1 MKNNIL
7 LVLLSLFFSF
17 GLMADDTTD
26 DSTKEETKDESKEES
41 KKDDRELISEFVEEF
56 ITYEGLLKSYQDPE
70 NGNTYLELSDEDIS
84 KEFIYFAHIINGTV
98 EAGLFKGSHID
109 QAVIKFEKQ
118 FNSLNLVRVNTEY
131 YFDPDSELSRQSQS
145 NISDSVI
152 ENFEITHKNENENTY
167 LIDITK
173 LLKSDNLTKLKSE
186 PRDYESDSFG
196 VGSLSR
202 SKTAISKIYNYPNNT
217 DFEVDYVFSN
227 PASYESLRNTSVKL
241 RYTFLEMPQD
251 NGFEIRFEDPRIG
264 YFTDRVTDLSSTE
277 ITPYRDLVQK
287 WNLQKQNPDAAK
299 SKPIKPIKF
308 WLENTTPN
316 ELRPLIKNA
325 VLAWNIAF
333 EKAGF
338 IDAIE
343 VDVQPDD
350 ADWDAGDIRYNV
362 LRWTSSPNPP
372 FGGYGPSFS
381 NPRTGEILSAD
392 IMLEWIFLTNRMRYE
407 DIFLSSEVSSERCNF
422 SSLRNEQRIFG
433 NLVANSMNFSLEDTD
448 KLFEEELTMLILHE
462 VGHTLGLNHNMGAT
476 TLHNNKDVHNPEITY
491 KEGLSASV
499 MDYHAINIAP
509 PGVEQGQFS
518 DIKPGLYDQ
527 WAIEFAYTPN
537 LSEEE
542 IQKILNRSQEKG
554 HFFGNDADDMRS
566 PGRGIDP
573 RVNIGD
579 MSDDPVEYAIGRY
592 KLVQEIMPDIVEKI
606 KSKSDT
612 WESVY
617 QSYFVLMR
625 QIMTSMDVV
634 SRQIG
639 GVYVTRHPSNT
650 QSAKKPYEAVPY
662 RTQKKAMETLNKYAF
677 NSEGL
682 KPLESVAAYMQ
693 RERRGFDFYD
703 ENEDPKF
710 HDYILSGHKRILN
723 HLTNKDVLR
732 RITDSSF
739 YGNDYNVSEMMSDL
753 TKGIF
758 PREKMKEIDTIT
770 QNLQATYVSKLI
782 SITNLKKYDEV
793 AQSAAFGE
801 LLKIQKL
808 LRRQSSNDET
818 KNHKKRLSL
827 QIDKKL
833 TA

>member
-1 MKNNIL
+1 M
-7 LVLLSLFFSF
+7 SF
-17 GLMADDTTD
+17 EIIA
-26 DSTKEETKDESKEES
+26 DESEDGSNEEEAKEES

-56 ITYEGLLKSYQDPE
+56 IFYEGLLKSYQDPE

-109 QAVIKFEKQ
+109 QAVLKFEKQ
-118 FNSLNLVRVNTEY
+118 FNSLNLIRVNTGF
-131 YFDPDSELSRQSQS
+131 YFDPNSELSRQSQS

-152 ENFEITHKNENENTY
+152 ENFEITHKNDDETTY

-186 PRDYESDSFG
+186 PRDYDSDSFQ

-202 SKTAISKIYNYPNNT
+202 SKTAISKIYNYPKNT

-287 WNLQKQNPDAAK
+287 WNLQKQNPDSAK

-316 ELRPLIKNA
+316 ELRPLIKKA

-343 VDVQPDD
+343 VDIQPDD

-407 DIFLSSEVSSERCNF
+407 DIFLSSEISSERCNF
-422 SSLRNEQRIFG
+422 SSMRNEQRIFG

-476 TLHNNKDVHNPEITY
+476 TLHNNEDVHNPEITY
-491 KEGLSASV
+491 EEGLSASV

-509 PGVEQGQFS
+509 PGIEQGQFS
-518 DIKPGLYDQ
+518 DVKPGLYDQ

-542 IQKILNRSQEKG
+542 IQNILNRSQEKG

-592 KLVQEIMPDIVEKI
+592 KLVQEIMPGIVEKI

-617 QSYFVLMR
+617 QSYFILMR
-625 QIMTSMDVV
+625 QIITSMDVV

-639 GVYVTRHPSNT
+639 GVYVTRYPSNT
-650 QSAKKPYEAVPY
+650 KSAKNLMKP
-662 RTQKKAMETLNKYAF
+662 F
-677 NSEGL
+677 
-682 KPLESVAAYMQ
+682 
-693 RERRGFDFYD
+693 
-703 ENEDPKF
+703 
-710 HDYILSGHKRILN
+710 
-723 HLTNKDVLR
+723 
-732 RITDSSF
+732 
-739 YGNDYNVSEMMSDL
+739 L
-753 TKGIF
+753 TKY
-758 PREKMKEIDTIT
+758 K
-770 QNLQATYVSKLI
+770 
-782 SITNLKKYDEV
+782 
-793 AQSAAFGE
+793 
-801 LLKIQKL
+801 
-808 LRRQSSNDET
+808 
-818 KNHKKRLSL
+818 
-827 QIDKKL
+827 KKL
-833 TA
+833 WIL

>member
-1 MKNNIL
+1 MKNKIL
-7 LVLLSLFFSF
+7 IVFLSFFVAF
-17 GLMADDTTD
+17 GLIADESND
-26 DSTKEETKDESKEES
+26 DPKEEEAKEES

-56 ITYEGLLKSYQDPE
+56 VSYEGLLKSYQDPE

-118 FNSLNLVRVNTEY
+118 FNSLNFIRVNTGF
-131 YFDPDSELSRQSQS
+131 YFNPNSELSRQSQS

-152 ENFEITHKNENENTY
+152 ENFEITHKNDDETTY

-186 PRDYESDSFG
+186 PRDYDSDSFG

-202 SKTAISKIYNYPNNT
+202 SKTAISKIYNYPKNT

-287 WNLQKQNPDAAK
+287 WNLQKQDPDAAK

-316 ELRPLIKNA
+316 ELRPLIIKA
-325 VLAWNIAF
+325 VLAWNLAF

-422 SSLRNEQRIFG
+422 SSMRNEQRIFG
-433 NLVANSMNFSLEDTD
+433 NLVASSMDFSIEDTE
-448 KLFEEELTMLILHE
+448 KLFDEELTMLILHE

-476 TLHNNKDVHNPEITY
+476 TLHNNDDVHNAEITY

-518 DIKPGLYDQ
+518 DVKPGLYDQ

-537 LSEEE
+537 LSDEE

-592 KLVQEIMPDIVEKI
+592 KLVQEIMPGIVEKI
-606 KSKSDT
+606 KSKSDS

-617 QSYFVLMR
+617 QSYFILMR

-639 GVYVTRHPSNT
+639 GVYVTRHPANT
-650 QSAKKPYEAVPY
+650 KSDKKPYEAVPY
-662 RTQKKAMETLNKYAF
+662 KVQKQAMETLNNYAF
-677 NSEGL
+677 SSEGL
-682 KPLESVAAYMQ
+682 KPLESIAAYMQ

-732 RITDSSF
+732 RITDSAF
-739 YGNDYNVSEMMSDL
+739 YGNEYNVSEMMSDL

-758 PREKMKEIDTIT
+758 PKEKLKEIDTIT
-770 QNLQATYVSKLI
+770 QNLQATYLSKLI
-782 SITNLKKYDEV
+782 TITNLKKYDEV

-818 KNHKKRLSL
+818 RSHKKRLSL

-833 TA
+833 SA

>member
-1 MKNNIL
+1 MKNKIL
-7 LVLLSLFFSF
+7 IVFLSFFVAF
-17 GLMADDTTD
+17 GLIADESND
-26 DSTKEETKDESKEES
+26 DPKEEEAKEES

-56 ITYEGLLKSYQDPE
+56 VSYEGLLKSYQDPE

-118 FNSLNLVRVNTEY
+118 FNSLNLIRVNTGF
-131 YFDPDSELSRQSQS
+131 YFNPNSELSRQSQS

-152 ENFEITHKNENENTY
+152 ENFEITHKNDDETTY

-186 PRDYESDSFG
+186 PRDYDSDSFG

-202 SKTAISKIYNYPNNT
+202 SKTAISKIYNYPKNT

-287 WNLQKQNPDAAK
+287 WNLQKQDPDAAK

-316 ELRPLIKNA
+316 ELRPLIIKA
-325 VLAWNIAF
+325 VLAWNLAF

-422 SSLRNEQRIFG
+422 SSMRNEQRIFG
-433 NLVANSMNFSLEDTD
+433 NLVASSMDFSIEDTE
-448 KLFEEELTMLILHE
+448 KLFDEELTMLILHE

-476 TLHNNKDVHNPEITY
+476 TLHNNDDVHNAEITY

-518 DIKPGLYDQ
+518 DVKPGLYDQ

-537 LSEEE
+537 LSDEE

-592 KLVQEIMPDIVEKI
+592 KLVQEIMPGIVEKI
-606 KSKSDT
+606 KSKSDS

-617 QSYFVLMR
+617 QSYFILMR

-639 GVYVTRHPSNT
+639 GVYVTRHPANT
-650 QSAKKPYEAVPY
+650 KSDKKPYEAVPY
-662 RTQKKAMETLNKYAF
+662 KIQKQAMETLNNFAF
-677 NSEGL
+677 SSEGL
-682 KPLESVAAYMQ
+682 KPLESIAAYMQ

-732 RITDSSF
+732 RITDSAF
-739 YGNDYNVSEMMSDL
+739 YGNEYNVSEMMSDL

-758 PREKMKEIDTIT
+758 PKEKMKEIDTIT
-770 QNLQATYVSKLI
+770 QNLQATYLSKLI
-782 SITNLKKYDEV
+782 TITNLKKYDEV

-818 KNHKKRLSL
+818 RNHKKRLSL

-833 TA
+833 KA

>member
-70 NGNTYLELSDEDIS
+70 NGNTYIELSDEDIS

-152 ENFEITHKNENENTY
+152 ENFEITHKNEDENTY

-407 DIFLSSEVSSERCNF
+407 DIFLSSEISSERCNF

-537 LSEEE
+537 LSEDE

-592 KLVQEIMPDIVEKI
+592 KLVQKIMPDIVEKI

-650 QSAKKPYEAVPY
+650 KSVKKPYEAVPY
-662 RTQKKAMETLNKYAF
+662 RTQKKAMETLNNYAF

-682 KPLESVAAYMQ
+682 KPLESVCCSLHAT
-693 RERRGFDFYD
+693 R
-703 ENEDPKF
+703 K
-710 HDYILSGHKRILN
+710 KRI
-723 HLTNKDVLR
+723 
-732 RITDSSF
+732 
-739 YGNDYNVSEMMSDL
+739 
-753 TKGIF
+753 
-758 PREKMKEIDTIT
+758 
-770 QNLQATYVSKLI
+770 
-782 SITNLKKYDEV
+782 
-793 AQSAAFGE
+793 
-801 LLKIQKL
+801 
-808 LRRQSSNDET
+808 
-818 KNHKKRLSL
+818 
-827 QIDKKL
+827 
-833 TA
+833 

>member
-1 MKNNIL
+1 MKIKIL
-7 LVLLSLFFSF
+7 IVLLSLLLSF
-17 GLMADDTTD
+17 EIIA
-26 DSTKEETKDESKEES
+26 DESEDGSNEEEAKEES

-56 ITYEGLLKSYQDPE
+56 IFYEGLLKSYQDPE

-118 FNSLNLVRVNTEY
+118 FNSLNLIRVNTGF
-131 YFDPDSELSRQSQS
+131 YFDPNSELSRQSQS

-152 ENFEITHKNENENTY
+152 ENFEITHKNDDETTY

-186 PRDYESDSFG
+186 PRDYDSDSFQ

-202 SKTAISKIYNYPNNT
+202 SKTAISKIYNYPKNT

-287 WNLQKQNPDAAK
+287 WNLQKQNPDSAK

-316 ELRPLIKNA
+316 ELRPLIKKA

-343 VDVQPDD
+343 VDIQPDD

-407 DIFLSSEVSSERCNF
+407 DIFLSSEISSERCNF
-422 SSLRNEQRIFG
+422 SSMRNEQRIFG

-476 TLHNNKDVHNPEITY
+476 TLHNNEDVHNPEITY
-491 KEGLSASV
+491 EEGLSASV

-542 IQKILNRSQEKG
+542 IQNILNRSQEKG

-592 KLVQEIMPDIVEKI
+592 KLVQEIMPGIVEKI

-617 QSYFVLMR
+617 QSYFILMR
-625 QIMTSMDVV
+625 QIITSMDVV

-650 QSAKKPYEAVPY
+650 KSAKKPYEAVPY
-662 RTQKKAMETLNKYAF
+662 
-677 NSEGL
+677 
-682 KPLESVAAYMQ
+682 
-693 RERRGFDFYD
+693 
-703 ENEDPKF
+703 
-710 HDYILSGHKRILN
+710 
-723 HLTNKDVLR
+723 
-732 RITDSSF
+732 
-739 YGNDYNVSEMMSDL
+739 
-753 TKGIF
+753 
-758 PREKMKEIDTIT
+758 
-770 QNLQATYVSKLI
+770 
-782 SITNLKKYDEV
+782 
-793 AQSAAFGE
+793 
-801 LLKIQKL
+801 KIQKK
-808 LRRQSSNDET
+808 SYGYI
-818 KNHKKRLSL
+818 K
-827 QIDKKL
+827 
-833 TA
+833 

>member
-1 MKNNIL
+1 MKNKIL
-7 LVLLSLFFSF
+7 IVFLSFFVAF
-17 GLMADDTTD
+17 GLIADESND
-26 DSTKEETKDESKEES
+26 DPKEEEAKEES
-41 KKDDRELISEFVEEF
+41 KEDDRELISEFVEEF
-56 ITYEGLLKSYQDPE
+56 VSYEGLLKSYQDPE

-118 FNSLNLVRVNTEY
+118 FNSLNLIRVNTGF
-131 YFDPDSELSRQSQS
+131 YFNPNSELSRQSQS

-152 ENFEITHKNENENTY
+152 ENFEITHKNDDETTY

-186 PRDYESDSFG
+186 PRDYDSDSFG

-202 SKTAISKIYNYPNNT
+202 SKTAISKIYNYPKNT

-287 WNLQKQNPDAAK
+287 WNLQKQDPDAAK

-316 ELRPLIKNA
+316 ELRPLIIKA
-325 VLAWNIAF
+325 VLAWNLAF

-422 SSLRNEQRIFG
+422 SSMRNEQRIFG
-433 NLVANSMNFSLEDTD
+433 NLVASSMDFSIEDTE
-448 KLFEEELTMLILHE
+448 KLFDEELTMLILHE

-476 TLHNNKDVHNPEITY
+476 TLHNNDDVHNAEITY

-518 DIKPGLYDQ
+518 DVKPGLYDQ

-537 LSEEE
+537 LSDEE

-592 KLVQEIMPDIVEKI
+592 KLVQEIMPGIVEKI
-606 KSKSDT
+606 KSKSDS

-617 QSYFVLMR
+617 QSYFILMR

-639 GVYVTRHPSNT
+639 GVYVTRHPANT
-650 QSAKKPYEAVPY
+650 KSDKKPYEAVPY
-662 RTQKKAMETLNKYAF
+662 KVQKQAMETLNNYAF
-677 NSEGL
+677 SSEGL
-682 KPLESVAAYMQ
+682 KPLESIAAYMQ

-732 RITDSSF
+732 RITDSAF
-739 YGNDYNVSEMMSDL
+739 YGNEYNVSEMMSDL

-758 PREKMKEIDTIT
+758 PKEKLKEIDTIT
-770 QNLQATYVSKLI
+770 QNLQATYLSKLI
-782 SITNLKKYDEV
+782 TITNLKKYDEV

-818 KNHKKRLSL
+818 RSHKKRLSL

>member
-1 MKNNIL
+1 MKNIIL
-7 LVLLSLFFSF
+7 LVFLSLLFSF
-17 GLMADDTTD
+17 ALIADESDGD
-26 DSTKEETKDESKEES
+26 LNKEETKEEPQ
-41 KKDDRELISEFVEEF
+41 KDDRELISEFVEEF
-56 ITYEGLLKSYQDPE
+56 ITYEGLLKSYQDSE
-70 NGNTYLELSDEDIS
+70 NGNTYLELSDEDMS

-118 FNSLNLVRVNTEY
+118 FNSLNLVRVNTEF
-131 YFDPDSELSRQSQS
+131 YFDPNSELSRQSQS

-152 ENFEITHKNENENTY
+152 ENFEITHKNEAETSY

-186 PRDYESDSFG
+186 PRDYESDSFS

-202 SKTAISKIYNYPNNT
+202 SKTAISKIYNYPKNT

-287 WNLQKQNPDAAK
+287 WNLQKQNPDAPK
-299 SKPIKPIKF
+299 SEPIKPIKF

-407 DIFLSSEVSSERCNF
+407 DIFLSSEISSERCNF
-422 SSLRNEQRIFG
+422 SSMRNEQRIFG

-527 WAIEFAYTPN
+527 WAVEFAYTPN

-606 KSKSDT
+606 KFKSDT

-617 QSYFVLMR
+617 QSYFILMR

-639 GVYVTRHPSNT
+639 GV
-650 QSAKKPYEAVPY
+650 
-662 RTQKKAMETLNKYAF
+662 
-677 NSEGL
+677 
-682 KPLESVAAYMQ
+682 
-693 RERRGFDFYD
+693 
-703 ENEDPKF
+703 
-710 HDYILSGHKRILN
+710 
-723 HLTNKDVLR
+723 
-732 RITDSSF
+732 
-739 YGNDYNVSEMMSDL
+739 
-753 TKGIF
+753 
-758 PREKMKEIDTIT
+758 
-770 QNLQATYVSKLI
+770 
-782 SITNLKKYDEV
+782 
-793 AQSAAFGE
+793 
-801 LLKIQKL
+801 
-808 LRRQSSNDET
+808 
-818 KNHKKRLSL
+818 
-827 QIDKKL
+827 
-833 TA
+833 

>member
-1 MKNNIL
+1 MYTRIL
-7 LVLLSLFFSF
+7 FLILSIFLSY
-17 GLMADDTTD
+17 GIVSDESEDN
-26 DSTKEETKDESKEES
+26 SEKEETKEEAKE
-41 KKDDRELISEFVEEF
+41 DDRELISEFTEDF
-56 ITYEGLLKSYQDPE
+56 NSFEGLFKSYQNPE
-70 NGNTYLELSDEDIS
+70 NGNTYIEISSNDLS

-118 FNSLNLVRVNTEY
+118 FNSLNLIRVNTGY
-131 YFDPDSELSRQSQS
+131 YFDPNSQLKKQSQS

-152 ENFEITHKNENENTY
+152 ENFDISHKNEDESIF

-173 LLKSDNLTKLKSE
+173 LLKSDNLTKLKPE
-186 PRDYESDSFG
+186 PRDKYDMNGFSL
-196 VGSLSR
+196 GSLSR
-202 SKTAISKIYNYPNNT
+202 SKTSISEIYNYPKNT

-227 PASYESLRNTSVKL
+227 PSSYDPLRNTSVKV
-241 RYTFLEMPQD
+241 RYTFLEMPMD

-264 YFTDRVTDLSSTE
+264 FFTDRVTDLSSTD

-287 WNLQKQNPDAAK
+287 WNLQKANPDADL
-299 SKPIKPIKF
+299 SKPVKPIKF
-308 WLENTTPN
+308 WLENTTPL
-316 ELRPLIKNA
+316 ELRPLIKKA
-325 VLAWNIAF
+325 VLTWNIAF
-333 EKAGF
+333 EQAGF

-343 VDVQPDD
+343 VDIQPDD

-392 IMLEWIFLTNRMRYE
+392 IMLEWVFLTNRMRYE
-407 DIFLSSEVSSERCNF
+407 DIFLNSSELYKACNF
-422 SSLRNEQRIFG
+422 SSMRNEQRIFG
-433 NLVANSMNFSLEDTD
+433 NLVANTMNYSVEDTN

-476 TLHNNKDVHNPEITY
+476 TLHDNNDVHNPDITY
-491 KEGLSASV
+491 RDGLSASV

-509 PGVEQGQFS
+509 PGIEQGQFS

-527 WAIEFAYTPN
+527 WAIKFAYTPN
-537 LSEEE
+537 LSEKE
-542 IQKILNRSQEKG
+542 IQAILNRSQEKG
-554 HFFGNDADDMRS
+554 LFFGNDADDMRYA
-566 PGRGIDP
+566 GRGIDP

-579 MSDDPVEYAIGRY
+579 MTNDPVEYAIGRY
-592 KLVQEIMPDIVEKI
+592 KLVQKVMPGIVEKI
-606 KSKSDT
+606 KTKSDT
-612 WESVY
+612 WESIY
-617 QSYFVLMR
+617 QAYFILMR

-639 GVYVTRHPSNT
+639 GVHVTRHPSNV
-650 QSAKKPYEAVPY
+650 SSEKKPYEAVPY
-662 RTQKKAMETLNKYAF
+662 NMQKKAMETLTDFAF
-677 NSEGL
+677 NTEGL
-682 KPLESVAAYMQ
+682 EPLESVAAFMQ

-732 RITDSSF
+732 RITDSKF
-739 YGNDYNVSEMMSDL
+739 YGNKYNVSEMMSDL

-758 PREKMKEIDTIT
+758 PKNKMKEINTIS
-770 QNLQATYVSKLI
+770 QNLQAAYVSKLI

-801 LLKIQKL
+801 LLKIKKL
-808 LRRQSSNDET
+808 LRRQSINDET

-833 TA
+833 AA

>member
-1 MKNNIL
+1 MKNKIL
-7 LVLLSLFFSF
+7 IVFLSFFVAF
-17 GLMADDTTD
+17 GLIADESND
-26 DSTKEETKDESKEES
+26 DPKEEEAKEES

-56 ITYEGLLKSYQDPE
+56 VSYEGLLTSYQDPD
-70 NGNTYLELSDEDIS
+70 NGNTYLELSDEAVS

-118 FNSLNLVRVNTEY
+118 FNSLNLIRVNTGF
-131 YFDPDSELSRQSQS
+131 YFNPNSELSRQSQS

-152 ENFEITHKNENENTY
+152 ENFEITHKNDDETTY

-186 PRDYESDSFG
+186 PRDYDSDSFG

-202 SKTAISKIYNYPNNT
+202 SKTAISKIYNYPKNT

-287 WNLQKQNPDAAK
+287 WNLQKQDPDAAK

-316 ELRPLIKNA
+316 ELRPLIIKA
-325 VLAWNIAF
+325 VLAWNLAF

-422 SSLRNEQRIFG
+422 SSMRNEQRIFG
-433 NLVANSMNFSLEDTD
+433 NLVASSMDFSIEDTE
-448 KLFEEELTMLILHE
+448 KLFDEELTMLILHE

-476 TLHNNKDVHNPEITY
+476 TLHNNDDVHNAEITY

-518 DIKPGLYDQ
+518 DVKPGLYDQ

-537 LSEEE
+537 LSDEE

-592 KLVQEIMPDIVEKI
+592 KLVQEIMPGIVEKI
-606 KSKSDT
+606 KSKSDS

-617 QSYFVLMR
+617 QSYFILMR

-639 GVYVTRHPSNT
+639 GVYVTRHPANT
-650 QSAKKPYEAVPY
+650 KSDKKPYEAVPY
-662 RTQKKAMETLNKYAF
+662 KVQKQAMETLNNYAF
-677 NSEGL
+677 SSEGL
-682 KPLESVAAYMQ
+682 KPLESIAAYMQ

-732 RITDSSF
+732 RITDSAF
-739 YGNDYNVSEMMSDL
+739 YGNEYNVSEMMSDL

-758 PREKMKEIDTIT
+758 PKEKLKEIDTIT
-770 QNLQATYVSKLI
+770 QNLQATYLSKLI
-782 SITNLKKYDEV
+782 TITNLKKYDEV

-818 KNHKKRLSL
+818 RSHKKRLSL

-833 TA
+833 SA

>member
-1 MKNNIL
+1 MKNKIL
-7 LVLLSLFFSF
+7 IVFLSFFVAF
-17 GLMADDTTD
+17 GLIADESND
-26 DSTKEETKDESKEES
+26 DPKEEEAKEES

-56 ITYEGLLKSYQDPE
+56 VSYEGLLKSYQDPE
-70 NGNTYLELSDEDIS
+70 NGNTYLELSDEDVS

-118 FNSLNLVRVNTEY
+118 FNSLNLIRVNTGF
-131 YFDPDSELSRQSQS
+131 YFNPNSELSRQSQS

-152 ENFEITHKNENENTY
+152 ENFEITHKNDDETTY

-186 PRDYESDSFG
+186 PRDYDSDSFG

-202 SKTAISKIYNYPNNT
+202 SKTAISKIYNYPKNT

-287 WNLQKQNPDAAK
+287 WNLQKQDPDAAK

-316 ELRPLIKNA
+316 ELRPLIIKA
-325 VLAWNIAF
+325 VLAWNLAF

-422 SSLRNEQRIFG
+422 SSMRNEQRIFG
-433 NLVANSMNFSLEDTD
+433 NLVASSMDFSIEDTE
-448 KLFEEELTMLILHE
+448 KLFDEELTMLILHE

-476 TLHNNKDVHNPEITY
+476 TLHNNDDVHNAEITY

-518 DIKPGLYDQ
+518 DVKPGLYDQ

-537 LSEEE
+537 LSDEE

-592 KLVQEIMPDIVEKI
+592 KLVQEIMPGIVEKI
-606 KSKSDT
+606 KSKSDS

-617 QSYFVLMR
+617 QSYFILMR

-639 GVYVTRHPSNT
+639 GVYVTRHPANT
-650 QSAKKPYEAVPY
+650 KSDKKPYEAVPY
-662 RTQKKAMETLNKYAF
+662 KVQKQAMETLNNYAF
-677 NSEGL
+677 SSEGL
-682 KPLESVAAYMQ
+682 KPLESIAAYMQ

-732 RITDSSF
+732 RITDSAF
-739 YGNDYNVSEMMSDL
+739 YGNEYNVSEMMSDL

-758 PREKMKEIDTIT
+758 PKEKLKEIDTIT
-770 QNLQATYVSKLI
+770 QNLQATYLSKLI
-782 SITNLKKYDEV
+782 TITNLKKYDEV

-818 KNHKKRLSL
+818 RSHKKRLSL

-833 TA
+833 SA

>member
-1 MKNNIL
+1 MKNKIL
-7 LVLLSLFFSF
+7 IVFLSFFVAF
-17 GLMADDTTD
+17 GLIADESND
-26 DSTKEETKDESKEES
+26 DPKEEEAKEES

-56 ITYEGLLKSYQDPE
+56 VSYEGLLKSYQDPE

-118 FNSLNLVRVNTEY
+118 FNSLNLIRVNTGF
-131 YFDPDSELSRQSQS
+131 YFNPNSELSRQSQS

-152 ENFEITHKNENENTY
+152 ENFEITHKNDDETTY

-186 PRDYESDSFG
+186 PRDYDSDSFG

-202 SKTAISKIYNYPNNT
+202 SKTAISKIYNYPKNT

-241 RYTFLEMPQD
+241 RYTFLEMPQN

-287 WNLQKQNPDAAK
+287 WNLQKQDPDAAK

-316 ELRPLIKNA
+316 ELRPLIIKA
-325 VLAWNIAF
+325 VLAWNLAF

-422 SSLRNEQRIFG
+422 SSMRNEQRIFG
-433 NLVANSMNFSLEDTD
+433 NLVASSMDFSIEDTE
-448 KLFEEELTMLILHE
+448 KLFDEELTMLILHE

-476 TLHNNKDVHNPEITY
+476 TLHNNDDVHNAEITY

-518 DIKPGLYDQ
+518 DVKPGLYDQ

-537 LSEEE
+537 LSDEE

-592 KLVQEIMPDIVEKI
+592 KLVQEIMPGIVEKI
-606 KSKSDT
+606 KSKSDS

-617 QSYFVLMR
+617 QSYFILMR

-639 GVYVTRHPSNT
+639 GVYVTRHPANT
-650 QSAKKPYEAVPY
+650 KSDKKPYEAVPY
-662 RTQKKAMETLNKYAF
+662 KVQKQAMETLNNYAF
-677 NSEGL
+677 SSEGL
-682 KPLESVAAYMQ
+682 KPLESIAAYMQ

-732 RITDSSF
+732 RITDSAF
-739 YGNDYNVSEMMSDL
+739 YGNEYNVSEMMSDL

-758 PREKMKEIDTIT
+758 PKEKLKEIDTIT
-770 QNLQATYVSKLI
+770 QNLQATYLSKLI
-782 SITNLKKYDEV
+782 TITNLKKYDEV

-818 KNHKKRLSL
+818 RSHKKRLSL

-833 TA
+833 SA

>member
-17 GLMADDTTD
+17 GLMANDSTD
-26 DSTKEETKDESKEES
+26 DSTKEEAKDESKEES

-70 NGNTYLELSDEDIS
+70 NGNTYIELSDEDIS

-152 ENFEITHKNENENTY
+152 ENFEITHKNEDENTY

-407 DIFLSSEVSSERCNF
+407 DIFLSSEISSERCNF
-422 SSLRNEQRIFG
+422 SSMRNEQRIFG
-433 NLVANSMNFSLEDTD
+433 NLVANSMNFSIEDTD

-476 TLHNNKDVHNPEITY
+476 TLHNNEDVHNPEITY
-491 KEGLSASV
+491 EEGLSASV

-542 IQKILNRSQEKG
+542 IMDRLNFE
-554 HFFGNDADDMRS
+554 
-566 PGRGIDP
+566 
-573 RVNIGD
+573 
-579 MSDDPVEYAIGRY
+579 
-592 KLVQEIMPDIVEKI
+592 
-606 KSKSDT
+606 
-612 WESVY
+612 
-617 QSYFVLMR
+617 
-625 QIMTSMDVV
+625 
-634 SRQIG
+634 
-639 GVYVTRHPSNT
+639 
-650 QSAKKPYEAVPY
+650 
-662 RTQKKAMETLNKYAF
+662 NK
-677 NSEGL
+677 
-682 KPLESVAAYMQ
+682 
-693 RERRGFDFYD
+693 
-703 ENEDPKF
+703 
-710 HDYILSGHKRILN
+710 
-723 HLTNKDVLR
+723 
-732 RITDSSF
+732 
-739 YGNDYNVSEMMSDL
+739 
-753 TKGIF
+753 
-758 PREKMKEIDTIT
+758 
-770 QNLQATYVSKLI
+770 
-782 SITNLKKYDEV
+782 
-793 AQSAAFGE
+793 
-801 LLKIQKL
+801 
-808 LRRQSSNDET
+808 
-818 KNHKKRLSL
+818 
-827 QIDKKL
+827 
-833 TA
+833 

>member
-17 GLMADDTTD
+17 GLMADDITD

-152 ENFEITHKNENENTY
+152 ENFEITHKNEDENTY

-650 QSAKKPYEAVPY
+650 QSVKN
-662 RTQKKAMETLNKYAF
+662 TL
-677 NSEGL
+677 
-682 KPLESVAAYMQ
+682 
-693 RERRGFDFYD
+693 
-703 ENEDPKF
+703 
-710 HDYILSGHKRILN
+710 
-723 HLTNKDVLR
+723 
-732 RITDSSF
+732 
-739 YGNDYNVSEMMSDL
+739 
-753 TKGIF
+753 
-758 PREKMKEIDTIT
+758 
-770 QNLQATYVSKLI
+770 
-782 SITNLKKYDEV
+782 
-793 AQSAAFGE
+793 
-801 LLKIQKL
+801 
-808 LRRQSSNDET
+808 
-818 KNHKKRLSL
+818 
-827 QIDKKL
+827 
-833 TA
+833 

>member
-1 MKNNIL
+1 MKNKIL
-7 LVLLSLFFSF
+7 IVFLSFFVAF
-17 GLMADDTTD
+17 GLIADESND
-26 DSTKEETKDESKEES
+26 DPKEEEAKEES
-41 KKDDRELISEFVEEF
+41 KKDDRELISEFVKEF
-56 ITYEGLLKSYQDPE
+56 VSYEGLLKSYQDPE

-118 FNSLNLVRVNTEY
+118 FNSLNLIRVNTGF
-131 YFDPDSELSRQSQS
+131 YFNPNSELSRQSQS

-152 ENFEITHKNENENTY
+152 ENFEITHKNDDETTY

-186 PRDYESDSFG
+186 PRDYDSDSFG

-202 SKTAISKIYNYPNNT
+202 SKTAISKIYNYPKNT

-287 WNLQKQNPDAAK
+287 WNLQKQDPDAAK

-316 ELRPLIKNA
+316 ELRPLIIKA
-325 VLAWNIAF
+325 VLAWNLAF

-422 SSLRNEQRIFG
+422 SSMRNEQRIFG
-433 NLVANSMNFSLEDTD
+433 NLVASSMDFSIEDTE
-448 KLFEEELTMLILHE
+448 KLFDEELTMLILHE

-476 TLHNNKDVHNPEITY
+476 TLHNNDDVHNAEITY

-518 DIKPGLYDQ
+518 DVKPGLYDQ

-537 LSEEE
+537 LSDEE

-592 KLVQEIMPDIVEKI
+592 KLVQEIMPGIVEKI
-606 KSKSDT
+606 KSKSDS

-617 QSYFVLMR
+617 QSYFILMR

-639 GVYVTRHPSNT
+639 GVYVTRHPANT
-650 QSAKKPYEAVPY
+650 KSDKKPYEAVPY
-662 RTQKKAMETLNKYAF
+662 KVQKQAMETLNNYAF
-677 NSEGL
+677 SSEGL
-682 KPLESVAAYMQ
+682 KPLESIAAYMQ

-732 RITDSSF
+732 RITDSAF
-739 YGNDYNVSEMMSDL
+739 YGNEYNVSEMMSDL

-758 PREKMKEIDTIT
+758 PKEKLKEIDTIT
-770 QNLQATYVSKLI
+770 QNLQATYLSKLI
-782 SITNLKKYDEV
+782 TITNLKKYDEV

-818 KNHKKRLSL
+818 RSHKKRLSL

>member
-1 MKNNIL
+1 MKNKTLI
-7 LVLLSLFFSF
+7 VFLSFFVAF
-17 GLMADDTTD
+17 GLIADESND
-26 DSTKEETKDESKEES
+26 DPKEEEAKEES

-56 ITYEGLLKSYQDPE
+56 VSYEGLLKSYQDPE

-118 FNSLNLVRVNTEY
+118 FNSLNLIRVNTGF
-131 YFDPDSELSRQSQS
+131 YFNPNSELSRQSQS

-152 ENFEITHKNENENTY
+152 ENFEITHKNDDETTY

-186 PRDYESDSFG
+186 PRDYDSDSFG

-202 SKTAISKIYNYPNNT
+202 SKTAISKIYNYPKNT

-287 WNLQKQNPDAAK
+287 WNLQKQDPDAAK

-316 ELRPLIKNA
+316 ELRPLIIKA
-325 VLAWNIAF
+325 VLAWNLAF

-422 SSLRNEQRIFG
+422 SSMRNEQRIFG
-433 NLVANSMNFSLEDTD
+433 NLVASSMDFSIEDTE
-448 KLFEEELTMLILHE
+448 KLFDEELTMLILHE

-476 TLHNNKDVHNPEITY
+476 TLHNNDDVHNAEITY

-518 DIKPGLYDQ
+518 DVKPGLYDQ

-537 LSEEE
+537 LSDEE

-592 KLVQEIMPDIVEKI
+592 KLVQEIMPGIVEKI
-606 KSKSDT
+606 KSKSDS

-617 QSYFVLMR
+617 QSYFILMR

-639 GVYVTRHPSNT
+639 GVYVTRHPANT
-650 QSAKKPYEAVPY
+650 KSDKKPYEAVPY
-662 RTQKKAMETLNKYAF
+662 KVQKQAMETLNNYAF
-677 NSEGL
+677 SSEGL
-682 KPLESVAAYMQ
+682 KPLESIAAYMQ

-732 RITDSSF
+732 RITDSAF
-739 YGNDYNVSEMMSDL
+739 YGNEYNVSEMMSDL

-758 PREKMKEIDTIT
+758 PKEKLKEIDTIT
-770 QNLQATYVSKLI
+770 QNLQATYLSKLI
-782 SITNLKKYDEV
+782 TITNLKKYDEV

-818 KNHKKRLSL
+818 RSHKKRLSL

>member
-1 MKNNIL
+1 MKIKIL
-7 LVLLSLFFSF
+7 LVFLSLLLSFEII
-17 GLMADDTTD
+17 A
-26 DSTKEETKDESKEES
+26 DESEDGSNEEEAKEES

-56 ITYEGLLKSYQDPE
+56 IFYEGLLKSYQDPE

-118 FNSLNLVRVNTEY
+118 FNSLNLIRVNTGF
-131 YFDPDSELSRQSQS
+131 YFDPNSELSRQSQS

-152 ENFEITHKNENENTY
+152 ENFEITHKNDDETTY

-186 PRDYESDSFG
+186 PRDYDSDSFQ

-202 SKTAISKIYNYPNNT
+202 SKTAISKIYNYPKNT

-287 WNLQKQNPDAAK
+287 WNLQKQNPESAK

-316 ELRPLIKNA
+316 ELRPLIKKA

-343 VDVQPDD
+343 VDIQPDD

-407 DIFLSSEVSSERCNF
+407 DIFLSSEISSERCNF
-422 SSLRNEQRIFG
+422 SSMRNEQRIFG

-476 TLHNNKDVHNPEITY
+476 TLHNNEDVHNPEITY
-491 KEGLSASV
+491 EEGLSASV

-542 IQKILNRSQEKG
+542 IQNILNRSQEKG

-592 KLVQEIMPDIVEKI
+592 KLVQEIMPGIVEKI

-617 QSYFVLMR
+617 QSYFILMR
-625 QIMTSMDVV
+625 QLLPVWMSYLGRSGVSMSLVILRIQN
-634 SRQIG
+634 RQK
-639 GVYVTRHPSNT
+639 NLM
-650 QSAKKPYEAVPY
+650 KP
-662 RTQKKAMETLNKYAF
+662 F
-677 NSEGL
+677 
-682 KPLESVAAYMQ
+682 
-693 RERRGFDFYD
+693 
-703 ENEDPKF
+703 
-710 HDYILSGHKRILN
+710 
-723 HLTNKDVLR
+723 
-732 RITDSSF
+732 
-739 YGNDYNVSEMMSDL
+739 L
-753 TKGIF
+753 TKY
-758 PREKMKEIDTIT
+758 K
-770 QNLQATYVSKLI
+770 
-782 SITNLKKYDEV
+782 
-793 AQSAAFGE
+793 
-801 LLKIQKL
+801 
-808 LRRQSSNDET
+808 
-818 KNHKKRLSL
+818 
-827 QIDKKL
+827 KKL
-833 TA
+833 WIH

>member
-1 MKNNIL
+1 MCIR
-7 LVLLSLFFSF
+7 
-17 GLMADDTTD
+17 
-26 DSTKEETKDESKEES
+26 DS
-41 KKDDRELISEFVEEF
+41 
-56 ITYEGLLKSYQDPE
+56 
-70 NGNTYLELSDEDIS
+70 TYLELSDEDIS

-152 ENFEITHKNENENTY
+152 ENFEITHKNEDENTY

-186 PRDYESDSFG
+186 PRDYESDNFG

-433 NLVANSMNFSLEDTD
+433 NLVANSMNFSLEDTN

-542 IQKILNRSQEKG
+542 IQKILNKSQEKG

-650 QSAKKPYEAVPY
+650 KSAKKPYEAVPY
-662 RTQKKAMETLNKYAF
+662 KIQKKAMDTLNKICF
-677 NSEGL
+677 
-682 KPLESVAAYMQ
+682 
-693 RERRGFDFYD
+693 
-703 ENEDPKF
+703 
-710 HDYILSGHKRILN
+710 
-723 HLTNKDVLR
+723 
-732 RITDSSF
+732 
-739 YGNDYNVSEMMSDL
+739 
-753 TKGIF
+753 
-758 PREKMKEIDTIT
+758 
-770 QNLQATYVSKLI
+770 
-782 SITNLKKYDEV
+782 
-793 AQSAAFGE
+793 
-801 LLKIQKL
+801 
-808 LRRQSSNDET
+808 
-818 KNHKKRLSL
+818 
-827 QIDKKL
+827 
-833 TA
+833 

>member
-422 SSLRNEQRIFG
+422 STLRNEQRIFG

-617 QSYFVLMR
+617 QSYFILMR

-639 GVYVTRHPSNT
+639 GVYVTRYPSNT
-650 QSAKKPYEAVPY
+650 KSAKKPYEAVPY
-662 RTQKKAMETLNKYAF
+662 RTQKKLW
-677 NSEGL
+677 
-682 KPLESVAAYMQ
+682 
-693 RERRGFDFYD
+693 
-703 ENEDPKF
+703 
-710 HDYILSGHKRILN
+710 
-723 HLTNKDVLR
+723 
-732 RITDSSF
+732 
-739 YGNDYNVSEMMSDL
+739 
-753 TKGIF
+753 
-758 PREKMKEIDTIT
+758 
-770 QNLQATYVSKLI
+770 KL
-782 SITNLKKYDEV
+782 
-793 AQSAAFGE
+793 
-801 LLKIQKL
+801 
-808 LRRQSSNDET
+808 
-818 KNHKKRLSL
+818 
-827 QIDKKL
+827 
-833 TA
+833 

>member
-1 MKNNIL
+1 M
-7 LVLLSLFFSF
+7 SF
-17 GLMADDTTD
+17 EIIA
-26 DSTKEETKDESKEES
+26 DESEDGSNEEEAKEES

-56 ITYEGLLKSYQDPE
+56 IFYEGLLKSYQDPE

-84 KEFIYFAHIINGTV
+84 KEFIYFAHIINVTV

-118 FNSLNLVRVNTEY
+118 FNSLNLIRVNTGF
-131 YFDPDSELSRQSQS
+131 YFDPNSELSRQSQS

-152 ENFEITHKNENENTY
+152 ENFEITHKNDDETTY

-186 PRDYESDSFG
+186 PRDYDSDSFQ

-202 SKTAISKIYNYPNNT
+202 SKTAISKIYNYPKNT

-287 WNLQKQNPDAAK
+287 WNLQKQNPDSAK

-316 ELRPLIKNA
+316 ELRPLIKKA

-343 VDVQPDD
+343 VDIQPDD

-407 DIFLSSEVSSERCNF
+407 DIFLSSEISSERCNF
-422 SSLRNEQRIFG
+422 SSMRNEQRIFG

-476 TLHNNKDVHNPEITY
+476 TLHNNEDVHNPEITY
-491 KEGLSASV
+491 EEGLSASV

-537 LSEEE
+537 LSKEE
-542 IQKILNRSQEKG
+542 IQNILNRSQEKG

-592 KLVQEIMPDIVEKI
+592 KLVQEIMPGIVEKI

-617 QSYFVLMR
+617 QSYFILMR
-625 QIMTSMDVV
+625 QIITSMDVV

-650 QSAKKPYEAVPY
+650 KSAKKPYEAVPY
-662 RTQKKAMETLNKYAF
+662 
-677 NSEGL
+677 
-682 KPLESVAAYMQ
+682 
-693 RERRGFDFYD
+693 
-703 ENEDPKF
+703 
-710 HDYILSGHKRILN
+710 
-723 HLTNKDVLR
+723 
-732 RITDSSF
+732 
-739 YGNDYNVSEMMSDL
+739 
-753 TKGIF
+753 
-758 PREKMKEIDTIT
+758 
-770 QNLQATYVSKLI
+770 
-782 SITNLKKYDEV
+782 
-793 AQSAAFGE
+793 
-801 LLKIQKL
+801 KIQK
-808 LRRQSSNDET
+808 
-818 KNHKKRLSL
+818 
-827 QIDKKL
+827 KL
-833 TA
+833 WIH

>member
-1 MKNNIL
+1 MKNKIL
-7 LVLLSLFFSF
+7 IVFLSFFVAF
-17 GLMADDTTD
+17 GLIADESND
-26 DSTKEETKDESKEES
+26 DPKEEEAKEES

-56 ITYEGLLKSYQDPE
+56 VSYEGLLKSYQDPE
-70 NGNTYLELSDEDIS
+70 NGNTYLELSDEDVS

-118 FNSLNLVRVNTEY
+118 FNSLNLIRVNTGF
-131 YFDPDSELSRQSQS
+131 YFNPNSELSRHSQS

-152 ENFEITHKNENENTY
+152 ENFEITHKNDDETTY

-186 PRDYESDSFG
+186 PRDYDSDSFG

-202 SKTAISKIYNYPNNT
+202 SKTAISKIYNYPKNT

-287 WNLQKQNPDAAK
+287 WNLQKQDPDAAK

-316 ELRPLIKNA
+316 ELRPLIIKA
-325 VLAWNIAF
+325 VLAWNLAF

-422 SSLRNEQRIFG
+422 SSMRNEQRIFG
-433 NLVANSMNFSLEDTD
+433 NLVASSMDFSIEDTE
-448 KLFEEELTMLILHE
+448 KLFDEELTMLILHE

-476 TLHNNKDVHNPEITY
+476 TLHNNDDVHNAEITY

-518 DIKPGLYDQ
+518 DVKPGLYDQ

-537 LSEEE
+537 LSDEE

-592 KLVQEIMPDIVEKI
+592 KLVQEIMPGIVEKI
-606 KSKSDT
+606 KSKSDS

-617 QSYFVLMR
+617 QSYFILMR

-639 GVYVTRHPSNT
+639 GVYVTRHPANT
-650 QSAKKPYEAVPY
+650 KSDKKPYEAVPY
-662 RTQKKAMETLNKYAF
+662 KVQKQAMETLNNYAF
-677 NSEGL
+677 SSEGL
-682 KPLESVAAYMQ
+682 KPLESIAAYMQ

-732 RITDSSF
+732 RITDSAF
-739 YGNDYNVSEMMSDL
+739 YGNEYNVSEMMSDL

-758 PREKMKEIDTIT
+758 PKEKLKEIDTIT
-770 QNLQATYVSKLI
+770 QNLQATYLSKLI
-782 SITNLKKYDEV
+782 TITNLKKYDEV

-818 KNHKKRLSL
+818 RSHKKRLSL

-833 TA
+833 SA

>member
-1 MKNNIL
+1 
-7 LVLLSLFFSF
+7 
-17 GLMADDTTD
+17 
-26 DSTKEETKDESKEES
+26 
-41 KKDDRELISEFVEEF
+41 
-56 ITYEGLLKSYQDPE
+56 
-70 NGNTYLELSDEDIS
+70 
-84 KEFIYFAHIINGTV
+84 
-98 EAGLFKGSHID
+98 
-109 QAVIKFEKQ
+109 
-118 FNSLNLVRVNTEY
+118 
-131 YFDPDSELSRQSQS
+131 
-145 NISDSVI
+145 
-152 ENFEITHKNENENTY
+152 
-167 LIDITK
+167 
-173 LLKSDNLTKLKSE
+173 
-186 PRDYESDSFG
+186 RDYESDSFG

-462 VGHTLGLNHNMGAT
+462 VGHTLGLNHNM
-476 TLHNNKDVHNPEITY
+476 
-491 KEGLSASV
+491 
-499 MDYHAINIAP
+499 
-509 PGVEQGQFS
+509 
-518 DIKPGLYDQ
+518 
-527 WAIEFAYTPN
+527 
-537 LSEEE
+537 
-542 IQKILNRSQEKG
+542 
-554 HFFGNDADDMRS
+554 
-566 PGRGIDP
+566 
-573 RVNIGD
+573 
-579 MSDDPVEYAIGRY
+579 
-592 KLVQEIMPDIVEKI
+592 
-606 KSKSDT
+606 
-612 WESVY
+612 
-617 QSYFVLMR
+617 
-625 QIMTSMDVV
+625 
-634 SRQIG
+634 
-639 GVYVTRHPSNT
+639 
-650 QSAKKPYEAVPY
+650 
-662 RTQKKAMETLNKYAF
+662 
-677 NSEGL
+677 
-682 KPLESVAAYMQ
+682 
-693 RERRGFDFYD
+693 
-703 ENEDPKF
+703 
-710 HDYILSGHKRILN
+710 
-723 HLTNKDVLR
+723 
-732 RITDSSF
+732 
-739 YGNDYNVSEMMSDL
+739 
-753 TKGIF
+753 
-758 PREKMKEIDTIT
+758 
-770 QNLQATYVSKLI
+770 
-782 SITNLKKYDEV
+782 
-793 AQSAAFGE
+793 
-801 LLKIQKL
+801 
-808 LRRQSSNDET
+808 
-818 KNHKKRLSL
+818 
-827 QIDKKL
+827 
-833 TA
+833 

>member
-1 MKNNIL
+1 MKSNIL
-7 LVLLSLFFSF
+7 LVLLSLFFSIA
-17 GLMADDTTD
+17 LMADDSNG
-26 DSTKEETKDESKEES
+26 DSTKEETKEESKEES

-56 ITYEGLLKSYQDPE
+56 IIYEGLIKSYQDPE

-131 YFDPDSELSRQSQS
+131 YFDPNSELSRQSQS

-152 ENFEITHKNENENTY
+152 ENFEITHKNEDENTY

-196 VGSLSR
+196 IGSLSR

-241 RYTFLEMPQD
+241 RYTFLEMPQE
-251 NGFEIRFEDPRIG
+251 NGFDIRFEDPRIG

-308 WLENTTPN
+308 WLENTTPI

-392 IMLEWIFLTNRMRYE
+392 IMLVWIFLTN
-407 DIFLSSEVSSERCNF
+407 
-422 SSLRNEQRIFG
+422 
-433 NLVANSMNFSLEDTD
+433 
-448 KLFEEELTMLILHE
+448 
-462 VGHTLGLNHNMGAT
+462 
-476 TLHNNKDVHNPEITY
+476 
-491 KEGLSASV
+491 
-499 MDYHAINIAP
+499 
-509 PGVEQGQFS
+509 
-518 DIKPGLYDQ
+518 
-527 WAIEFAYTPN
+527 
-537 LSEEE
+537 
-542 IQKILNRSQEKG
+542 
-554 HFFGNDADDMRS
+554 
-566 PGRGIDP
+566 
-573 RVNIGD
+573 
-579 MSDDPVEYAIGRY
+579 
-592 KLVQEIMPDIVEKI
+592 
-606 KSKSDT
+606 
-612 WESVY
+612 
-617 QSYFVLMR
+617 
-625 QIMTSMDVV
+625 
-634 SRQIG
+634 
-639 GVYVTRHPSNT
+639 
-650 QSAKKPYEAVPY
+650 
-662 RTQKKAMETLNKYAF
+662 
-677 NSEGL
+677 
-682 KPLESVAAYMQ
+682 
-693 RERRGFDFYD
+693 
-703 ENEDPKF
+703 
-710 HDYILSGHKRILN
+710 
-723 HLTNKDVLR
+723 
-732 RITDSSF
+732 
-739 YGNDYNVSEMMSDL
+739 
-753 TKGIF
+753 
-758 PREKMKEIDTIT
+758 
-770 QNLQATYVSKLI
+770 
-782 SITNLKKYDEV
+782 
-793 AQSAAFGE
+793 
-801 LLKIQKL
+801 
-808 LRRQSSNDET
+808 
-818 KNHKKRLSL
+818 
-827 QIDKKL
+827 
-833 TA
+833 

>member
-1 MKNNIL
+1 MKNKIL
-7 LVLLSLFFSF
+7 IVFLSFFVAF
-17 GLMADDTTD
+17 GLIADESND
-26 DSTKEETKDESKEES
+26 DPKEEEAKEES

-56 ITYEGLLKSYQDPE
+56 VSYEGLLKSYQDPE

-118 FNSLNLVRVNTEY
+118 FNSLNLIRVNTGF
-131 YFDPDSELSRQSQS
+131 YFNPNSELSRQSQS

-152 ENFEITHKNENENTY
+152 ENFEITHKNDDETTY

-186 PRDYESDSFG
+186 PRDYDSDSFG

-202 SKTAISKIYNYPNNT
+202 SKTAISKIYNYPKNT

-287 WNLQKQNPDAAK
+287 WNLQKQDPDAAK

-316 ELRPLIKNA
+316 ELRPLIIKA
-325 VLAWNIAF
+325 VLAWNLAF

-422 SSLRNEQRIFG
+422 SSMRNEQRIFG
-433 NLVANSMNFSLEDTD
+433 NLVASSMDFSIEDTE
-448 KLFEEELTMLILHE
+448 KLFDEELTMLILHE

-476 TLHNNKDVHNPEITY
+476 TLHNNDDVHNAEITY

-518 DIKPGLYDQ
+518 DVKPGLYDQ

-537 LSEEE
+537 LSDEE

-592 KLVQEIMPDIVEKI
+592 KLVQEIMPGIVEKI
-606 KSKSDT
+606 KSKSDS

-617 QSYFVLMR
+617 QSYFILMR

-639 GVYVTRHPSNT
+639 GVYVTRHPANT
-650 QSAKKPYEAVPY
+650 KSDKKPYEAVPY
-662 RTQKKAMETLNKYAF
+662 KVQKQAMETLNNYAF
-677 NSEGL
+677 SSEGL
-682 KPLESVAAYMQ
+682 KPLESIAAYMQ

-732 RITDSSF
+732 RITDSAF
-739 YGNDYNVSEMMSDL
+739 YGNEYNVSEMMSDL

-758 PREKMKEIDTIT
+758 PKEKLKEIDTIT
-770 QNLQATYVSKLI
+770 QNLQATYLSKLI
-782 SITNLKKYDEV
+782 TITNLKKYDEV

-818 KNHKKRLSL
+818 RSHKKRLSL

-833 TA
+833 SA

>member
-1 MKNNIL
+1 M
-7 LVLLSLFFSF
+7 SF
-17 GLMADDTTD
+17 EIIA
-26 DSTKEETKDESKEES
+26 DESEDGSNEEEAKEES

-56 ITYEGLLKSYQDPE
+56 IFYEGLLKSYQDPE

-118 FNSLNLVRVNTEY
+118 FNSLNLIRVNTGF
-131 YFDPDSELSRQSQS
+131 YFDPNSELSRQSQS

-152 ENFEITHKNENENTY
+152 ENFEITHKNDDETTY

-186 PRDYESDSFG
+186 PRDYDSDSFQ

-202 SKTAISKIYNYPNNT
+202 SKTAISKIYNYPKNT

-287 WNLQKQNPDAAK
+287 WNLQKQNPESAK

-316 ELRPLIKNA
+316 ELRPLIKKA

-343 VDVQPDD
+343 VDIQPDD

-407 DIFLSSEVSSERCNF
+407 DIFLSSEISSERCNF
-422 SSLRNEQRIFG
+422 SSMRNEQRIFG

-476 TLHNNKDVHNPEITY
+476 TLHNNEDVHNPEITY
-491 KEGLSASV
+491 EEGLSASV

-542 IQKILNRSQEKG
+542 IQNILNRSQEKG

-592 KLVQEIMPDIVEKI
+592 KLVQEIMPGIVEKI

-617 QSYFVLMR
+617 QSYFILMR
-625 QIMTSMDVV
+625 QIITSMDVV

-650 QSAKKPYEAVPY
+650 KSTKKPYEAVPY
-662 RTQKKAMETLNKYAF
+662 
-677 NSEGL
+677 
-682 KPLESVAAYMQ
+682 
-693 RERRGFDFYD
+693 
-703 ENEDPKF
+703 
-710 HDYILSGHKRILN
+710 
-723 HLTNKDVLR
+723 
-732 RITDSSF
+732 
-739 YGNDYNVSEMMSDL
+739 
-753 TKGIF
+753 
-758 PREKMKEIDTIT
+758 
-770 QNLQATYVSKLI
+770 
-782 SITNLKKYDEV
+782 
-793 AQSAAFGE
+793 
-801 LLKIQKL
+801 KIQKK
-808 LRRQSSNDET
+808 SYGYFE
-818 KNHKKRLSL
+818 
-827 QIDKKL
+827 
-833 TA
+833 

>member
-1 MKNNIL
+1 MKNKIL
-7 LVLLSLFFSF
+7 IVFLSFFVAF
-17 GLMADDTTD
+17 GLIADESND
-26 DSTKEETKDESKEES
+26 DPKEEEAKEES
-41 KKDDRELISEFVEEF
+41 KEDDRELISEFVEEF
-56 ITYEGLLKSYQDPE
+56 VSYEGLLKSYQDPE

-118 FNSLNLVRVNTEY
+118 FNSLNLIRVNTGF
-131 YFDPDSELSRQSQS
+131 YFNPNSELSRQSQS

-152 ENFEITHKNENENTY
+152 ENFEITHKNDDETTY

-186 PRDYESDSFG
+186 PRDYDSDSFG

-202 SKTAISKIYNYPNNT
+202 SKTAISKIYNYPKNT

-264 YFTDRVTDLSSTE
+264 YFTDRVTDISSTE

-287 WNLQKQNPDAAK
+287 WNLQKQDPDAAK

-316 ELRPLIKNA
+316 ELRPLIIKA
-325 VLAWNIAF
+325 VLAWNLAF

-422 SSLRNEQRIFG
+422 SSMRNEQRIFG
-433 NLVANSMNFSLEDTD
+433 NLVASSMDFSIEDTE
-448 KLFEEELTMLILHE
+448 KLFDEELTMLILHE

-476 TLHNNKDVHNPEITY
+476 TLHNNDDVHNAEITY

-518 DIKPGLYDQ
+518 DVKPGLYDQ

-537 LSEEE
+537 LSDEE

-592 KLVQEIMPDIVEKI
+592 KLVQEIMPGIVEKI
-606 KSKSDT
+606 KSKSDS

-617 QSYFVLMR
+617 QSYFILMR

-639 GVYVTRHPSNT
+639 GVYVTRHPANT
-650 QSAKKPYEAVPY
+650 KSDKKPYEAVPY
-662 RTQKKAMETLNKYAF
+662 KVQKQAMETLNNYAF
-677 NSEGL
+677 SSEGL
-682 KPLESVAAYMQ
+682 KPLESIAAYMQ

-732 RITDSSF
+732 RITDSAF
-739 YGNDYNVSEMMSDL
+739 YGNEYNVSEMMSDL

-758 PREKMKEIDTIT
+758 PKEKLKEIDTIT
-770 QNLQATYVSKLI
+770 QNLQATYLSKLI
-782 SITNLKKYDEV
+782 TITNLKKYDEV

-818 KNHKKRLSL
+818 RSHKKRLSL

>member
-1 MKNNIL
+1 MKNKIL
-7 LVLLSLFFSF
+7 IVFLSFFVAF
-17 GLMADDTTD
+17 GLIADESND
-26 DSTKEETKDESKEES
+26 DPKEEEVKEES

-56 ITYEGLLKSYQDPE
+56 VSYEGLLKSYQDPE

-118 FNSLNLVRVNTEY
+118 FNSLNLIRVNTGF
-131 YFDPDSELSRQSQS
+131 YFNPNSELSRQSQS

-152 ENFEITHKNENENTY
+152 ENFEITHKNDDETTY

-186 PRDYESDSFG
+186 PRDYDSDSFG

-202 SKTAISKIYNYPNNT
+202 SKTAISKIYNYPKNT

-287 WNLQKQNPDAAK
+287 WNLQKQDPDAAK

-316 ELRPLIKNA
+316 ELRPLIIKA
-325 VLAWNIAF
+325 VLAWNLAF

-422 SSLRNEQRIFG
+422 SSMRNEQRIFG
-433 NLVANSMNFSLEDTD
+433 NLVASSMDFSIEDTE
-448 KLFEEELTMLILHE
+448 KLFDEELTMLILHE

-476 TLHNNKDVHNPEITY
+476 TLHNNDDVHNAEITY

-518 DIKPGLYDQ
+518 DVKPGLYDQ

-537 LSEEE
+537 LSDEE

-592 KLVQEIMPDIVEKI
+592 KLVQEIMPGIVEKI
-606 KSKSDT
+606 KSKSDS

-617 QSYFVLMR
+617 QSYFILMR

-639 GVYVTRHPSNT
+639 GVYVTRHPANT
-650 QSAKKPYEAVPY
+650 KSDKKPYEAVPY
-662 RTQKKAMETLNKYAF
+662 KVQKQAMETLNNYAF
-677 NSEGL
+677 SSEGL
-682 KPLESVAAYMQ
+682 KPLESIAAYMQ

-732 RITDSSF
+732 RITDSAF
-739 YGNDYNVSEMMSDL
+739 YGNEYNVSEMMSDL

-758 PREKMKEIDTIT
+758 PKEKLKEIDTIT
-770 QNLQATYVSKLI
+770 QNLQATYLSKLI
-782 SITNLKKYDEV
+782 TITNLKKYDEV

-818 KNHKKRLSL
+818 RSHKKRLSL

-833 TA
+833 SA

>member
-1 MKNNIL
+1 MKSNIL
-7 LVLLSLFFSF
+7 LVLLSLFFSIA
-17 GLMADDTTD
+17 LMADDSNG
-26 DSTKEETKDESKEES
+26 DSTKEETKEESKEES

-56 ITYEGLLKSYQDPE
+56 IIYEGLIKSYQDPE

-131 YFDPDSELSRQSQS
+131 YFDPNSELSRQSQS

-152 ENFEITHKNENENTY
+152 ENFEITHKNEDENTY

-537 LSEEE
+537 LSEKE
-542 IQKILNRSQEKG
+542 IQKILN
-554 HFFGNDADDMRS
+554 
-566 PGRGIDP
+566 
-573 RVNIGD
+573 
-579 MSDDPVEYAIGRY
+579 
-592 KLVQEIMPDIVEKI
+592 
-606 KSKSDT
+606 
-612 WESVY
+612 
-617 QSYFVLMR
+617 
-625 QIMTSMDVV
+625 
-634 SRQIG
+634 
-639 GVYVTRHPSNT
+639 
-650 QSAKKPYEAVPY
+650 
-662 RTQKKAMETLNKYAF
+662 
-677 NSEGL
+677 
-682 KPLESVAAYMQ
+682 
-693 RERRGFDFYD
+693 
-703 ENEDPKF
+703 
-710 HDYILSGHKRILN
+710 
-723 HLTNKDVLR
+723 
-732 RITDSSF
+732 
-739 YGNDYNVSEMMSDL
+739 
-753 TKGIF
+753 
-758 PREKMKEIDTIT
+758 
-770 QNLQATYVSKLI
+770 
-782 SITNLKKYDEV
+782 
-793 AQSAAFGE
+793 
-801 LLKIQKL
+801 
-808 LRRQSSNDET
+808 
-818 KNHKKRLSL
+818 LSL
-827 QIDKKL
+827 IHI
-833 TA
+833 

>member
-17 GLMADDTTD
+17 GLMADDSTD
-26 DSTKEETKDESKEES
+26 DSTEEETKDESREES

-70 NGNTYLELSDEDIS
+70 NGNTYIELSDEDIS

-433 NLVANSMNFSLEDTD
+433 NLVANSMNFSLEDTN

-617 QSYFVLMR
+617 QSYFILMR

-662 RTQKKAMETLNKYAF
+662 RTQKKLW
-677 NSEGL
+677 
-682 KPLESVAAYMQ
+682 
-693 RERRGFDFYD
+693 
-703 ENEDPKF
+703 
-710 HDYILSGHKRILN
+710 KR
-723 HLTNKDVLR
+723 
-732 RITDSSF
+732 
-739 YGNDYNVSEMMSDL
+739 
-753 TKGIF
+753 
-758 PREKMKEIDTIT
+758 
-770 QNLQATYVSKLI
+770 
-782 SITNLKKYDEV
+782 
-793 AQSAAFGE
+793 
-801 LLKIQKL
+801 
-808 LRRQSSNDET
+808 
-818 KNHKKRLSL
+818 
-827 QIDKKL
+827 
-833 TA
+833 

>member
-1 MKNNIL
+1 M
-7 LVLLSLFFSF
+7 
-17 GLMADDTTD
+17 
-26 DSTKEETKDESKEES
+26 
-41 KKDDRELISEFVEEF
+41 
-56 ITYEGLLKSYQDPE
+56 LKSYQDPE

-118 FNSLNLVRVNTEY
+118 FNSLNLIRVNTGF
-131 YFDPDSELSRQSQS
+131 YFDPNSELSRQSQS

-152 ENFEITHKNENENTY
+152 ENFEITHKNDDENTY

-173 LLKSDNLTKLKSE
+173 LLKSDNLTKLKAE
-186 PRDYESDSFG
+186 PRDYDSDSFG

-202 SKTAISKIYNYPNNT
+202 SKTAISKIYNYPKNT

-287 WNLQKQNPDAAK
+287 WNLQKQDPDAAK

-316 ELRPLIKNA
+316 ELRPLIIKA
-325 VLAWNIAF
+325 VLAWNLAF

-422 SSLRNEQRIFG
+422 SSMRNEQRIFG
-433 NLVANSMNFSLEDTD
+433 NLVANSMDFSIEDTE
-448 KLFEEELTMLILHE
+448 KLFDEELTMLILHE

-476 TLHNNKDVHNPEITY
+476 TLHNNDDVHNAEKTY

-518 DIKPGLYDQ
+518 DVKPGLYDQ

-542 IQKILNRSQEKG
+542 IQTILNRSQEKG

-592 KLVQEIMPDIVEKI
+592 KLVQEIMPGIVEKI

-617 QSYFVLMR
+617 QSYFILMR

-639 GVYVTRHPSNT
+639 GVYVTRHPVNT
-650 QSAKKPYEAVPY
+650 KSDKKQYEAVPY
-662 RTQKKAMETLNKYAF
+662 
-677 NSEGL
+677 
-682 KPLESVAAYMQ
+682 
-693 RERRGFDFYD
+693 
-703 ENEDPKF
+703 
-710 HDYILSGHKRILN
+710 
-723 HLTNKDVLR
+723 
-732 RITDSSF
+732 
-739 YGNDYNVSEMMSDL
+739 
-753 TKGIF
+753 
-758 PREKMKEIDTIT
+758 
-770 QNLQATYVSKLI
+770 
-782 SITNLKKYDEV
+782 
-793 AQSAAFGE
+793 
-801 LLKIQKL
+801 
-808 LRRQSSNDET
+808 
-818 KNHKKRLSL
+818 
-827 QIDKKL
+827 
-833 TA
+833 